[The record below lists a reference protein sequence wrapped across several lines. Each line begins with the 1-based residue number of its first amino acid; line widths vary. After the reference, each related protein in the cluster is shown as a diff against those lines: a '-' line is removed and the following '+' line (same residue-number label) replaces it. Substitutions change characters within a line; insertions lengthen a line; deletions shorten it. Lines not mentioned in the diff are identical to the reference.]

1 MMLNWS
7 WSGKFLV
14 INEAPFIIGR
24 LSLRGLYDESADDA
38 VVASELSD
46 DGTRPAAAPRD
57 ALDASTASNVKSPG
71 RRAGTAK

>member
-1 MMLNWS
+1 MDE
-7 WSGKFLV
+7 GQLV
-14 INEAPFIIGR
+14 PAWV
-24 LSLRGLYDESADDA
+24 YDESAGAATERVDGA
-38 VVASELSD
+38 VLSD

>member
-1 MMLNWS
+1 MRRDVL
-7 WSGKFLV
+7 GF
-14 INEAPFIIGR
+14 
-24 LSLRGLYDESADDA
+24 YDESADDA
-38 VVASELSD
+38 VAASELSD

>member
-7 WSGKFLV
+7 WRWGSLA
-14 INEAPFIIGR
+14 INAAPFIIGS
-24 LSLRGLYDESADDA
+24 LSLRVYYYVSADDA
-38 VVASELSD
+38 VASELSD

-71 RRAGTAK
+71 RRDGTAK